1 MSMEIFVSCLG
12 DLATLVGSVL
22 FVTSAG
28 HPLVLF
34 FSLSLSLFF
43 FSARPWGVESFTMA
57 IPLHSGRVE
66 FLRCDDRSKA
76 RERSLSGQIL
86 G

>member
-34 FSLSLSLFF
+34 FSLSLSLSFF
-43 FSARPWGVESFTMA
+43 FLRDLGEWKVSLWQFPCILAELSF
-57 IPLHSGRVE
+57 
-66 FLRCDDRSKA
+66 
-76 RERSLSGQIL
+76 
-86 G
+86 